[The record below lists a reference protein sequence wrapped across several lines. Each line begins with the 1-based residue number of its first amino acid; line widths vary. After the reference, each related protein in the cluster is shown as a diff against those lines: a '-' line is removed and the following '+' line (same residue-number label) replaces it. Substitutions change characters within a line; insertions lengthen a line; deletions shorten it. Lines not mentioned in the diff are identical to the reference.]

1 MRRQIKVK
9 ILENGTLQFNNSG
22 NPDEKRILSELADIA
37 RLLTGD
43 PQGFVVEQHVHA
55 HGHSHDLD
63 HDHAQMQVGA

>member
-63 HDHAQMQVGA
+63 HAQMQVGA